1 MVGTGTQ
8 VSKFKVT
15 FKTPDAR
22 EYVIRAFQLDL
33 PYDDGSDEEYEAT
46 EDFKGFLA
54 RFVKY
59 SEYITVEFD
68 YDNKTAK
75 IVENKHA

>member
-1 MVGTGTQ
+1 M
-8 VSKFKVT
+8 SKFKIN
-15 FKTPDAR
+15 FKTPDAC
-22 EYVIRAFQLDL
+22 EYIIRDFQYDL
-33 PYDDGSDEEYEAT
+33 PYDEGSDEEYEAT

-54 RFVKY
+54 RFVKN